1 MNGTVRKHRDGGFTL
16 VEVLITAILL
26 AVLLTGVGFFF
37 TNIIKQS
44 DIVDDRTQAMEL
56 ARQGLEEIRTL
67 DVTTMGIG
75 LTTPD
80 TLGRFARCF
89 DISVYDPLYPNA
101 RLVRCIVSWTGA
113 SGAQTF
119 SFSTIL

>member
-1 MNGTVRKHRDGGFTL
+1 MKGTVKKYNGGGFTL
-16 VEVLITAILL
+16 VEVLVTAILL

-44 DIVDDRTQAMEL
+44 NVLDDRTQAMEL
-56 ARQGLEEIRTL
+56 AREGLEEIRTL
-67 DVTTMGIG
+67 DVASMAIG

-80 TLGRFARCF
+80 TLGRFERYF

-101 RLVRCIVSWTGA
+101 RLVQCIVSWTGA
-113 SGAQTF
+113 SGDETF
-119 SFSTIL
+119 SFTTIL

>member
-1 MNGTVRKHRDGGFTL
+1 MKGTGRKYRGGGFTL
-16 VEVLITAILL
+16 VEVVITAFILI
-26 AVLLTGVGFFF
+26 VLLTGVGFFF

-67 DVTTMGIG
+67 DVPAMGLG
-75 LTTPD
+75 LTTPV
-80 TLGRFARCF
+80 TIGRFERCF

-113 SGAQTF
+113 SGDETF